1 MINLLLALAL
11 SAHAATPKAA
21 PKPAVRPDPRLLT
34 PVTAGG
40 SAVNYRLVRLDV
52 PADSS
57 AQIVVSLAKDG
68 DACFDTSIIDWNK
81 SLVNG
86 KRYHSLNFDATRSQ
100 RGEGCPRRKAGQL
113 GLHTVTLPP
122 EKGGMHVVITYREGT
137 EVTALIEK

>member
-1 MINLLLALAL
+1 MINFLLAAAL

-21 PKPAVRPDPRLLT
+21 PKPAARPDPRVLT

-40 SAVNYRLVRLDV
+40 NAVNYRLVRLDV

-57 AQIVVSLAKDG
+57 AQIVVSLTKDG
-68 DACFDTSIIDWNK
+68 SDCFDTSMLDANK

-86 KRYHSLNFDATRSQ
+86 RRVVSLNFDATRSK
-100 RGEGCPRRKAGQL
+100 RETGCPKRASGALALQ
-113 GLHTVTLPP
+113 TVTLPP

-137 EVTALIEK
+137 EVSALVEK